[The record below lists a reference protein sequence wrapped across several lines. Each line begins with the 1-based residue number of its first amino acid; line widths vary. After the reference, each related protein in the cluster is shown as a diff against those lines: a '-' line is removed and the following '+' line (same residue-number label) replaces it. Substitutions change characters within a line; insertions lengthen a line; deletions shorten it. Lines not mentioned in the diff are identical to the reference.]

1 MAIIKGGSIKV
12 VAIRLFIIKEIK
24 IMKEKKNTSTNN
36 ATKDI
41 RDGKKTYA
49 GAFCGVNKYGIY
61 VGLKEG
67 EDNIEFISGYEAINF
82 LNGLLNEFDRID
94 VLFGSKESKNGKTY
108 EVAQAVDYKI

>member
-1 MAIIKGGSIKV
+1 
-12 VAIRLFIIKEIK
+12 
-24 IMKEKKNTSTNN
+24 MKEKKNTSTNN
-36 ATKDI
+36 TAKEI

-61 VGLKEG
+61 VGLKDG
-67 EDNIEFISGYEAINF
+67 EDVEFISGYEAVNF

>member
-1 MAIIKGGSIKV
+1 
-12 VAIRLFIIKEIK
+12 
-24 IMKEKKNTSTNN
+24 MKEKKNNSTNN
-36 ATKDI
+36 AAKEI

-61 VGLKEG
+61 VGLKYG
-67 EDNIEFISGYEAINF
+67 EDVEFISGYEAVNF